1 MSWFLNW
8 LDRRGRCRII
18 PDPSEDI
25 GNPVIIRYFLFL
37 KDKKRNLD
45 VTEKERNTPFN
56 VFLHKICQDDPR
68 DLHDHPWWY
77 ITIILKG
84 GYWEHTYIIGP
95 TYGGQQ
101 RKWYGPGSIRFSK
114 GGYHRLQIS
123 KNCNDDVIPCWTLF
137 IRGRKTREWGFNRNG
152 AWVPNR
158 EYIREEIKKS
168 VTG

>member
-45 VTEKERNTPFN
+45 ITEKERNTPFN

-77 ITIILKG
+77 ITIILRG
-84 GYWEHTYIIGP
+84 GYWEHTDPELMWSGDNPKPSKI
-95 TYGGQQ
+95 
-101 RKWYGPGSIRFSK
+101 WYGPGSILFSR
-114 GGYHRLQIS
+114 GGFHRLQL
-123 KNCNDDVIPCWTLF
+123 KDGIPCWTLF
-137 IRGRKTREWGFNRNG
+137 IRGRKTREWGFSRNG
-152 AWVPNR
+152 IWIPNR
-158 EYIREEIKKS
+158 EYIQEDIKKS